1 VPPNIKEFDPVST
14 HAVVTKSP
22 VLQARLSATAK
33 EKGPAPAAPH
43 IINVVLPNNAYG
55 YQPLPPIAPLVQ
67 PHVSLTSLI
76 LPTYI
81 EGPEMDIE
89 KFCSVYSLPSS
100 IQAHFCESAITRTH
114 AFAEI
119 NSTDLKEM
127 GFKLGEIIDL
137 KRAIS
142 NWVSHM
148 D

>member
-1 VPPNIKEFDPVST
+1 M
-14 HAVVTKSP
+14 
-22 VLQARLSATAK
+22 AK
-33 EKGPAPAAPH
+33 EKGPAPH
-43 IINVVLPNNAYG
+43 VINVVLPNNAYG
-55 YQPLPPIAPLVQ
+55 YQPPPPIAPLAQ
-67 PHVSLTSLI
+67 PHVYPTSLI

-89 KFCSVYSLPSS
+89 KFCLVYNLPSS
-100 IQAHFCESAITRTH
+100 IQAHFHESAITGTH

-119 NSTDLKEM
+119 NSADLKEM

-137 KRAIS
+137 KRAIG

>member
-1 VPPNIKEFDPVST
+1 M
-14 HAVVTKSP
+14 
-22 VLQARLSATAK
+22 AR
-33 EKGPAPAAPH
+33 EKGPIPH
-43 IINVVLPNNAYG
+43 VINVVLSNNAYE
-55 YQPLPPIAPLVQ
+55 YQPVAPVAQ
-67 PHVSLTSLI
+67 PHAAPTSTSLI

-89 KFCSVYSLPSS
+89 RFCLIYNLPSS
-100 IQAHFCESAITRTH
+100 IQTHFCESAITGTH

-137 KRAIS
+137 KQAIS

>member
-1 VPPNIKEFDPVST
+1 M
-14 HAVVTKSP
+14 
-22 VLQARLSATAK
+22 AK
-33 EKGPAPAAPH
+33 EKGPAAPAPH
-43 IINVVLPNNAYG
+43 VVNVILPNNAYG
-55 YQPLPPIAPLVQ
+55 YQPPPPIAPLAQ
-67 PHVSLTSLI
+67 PHVYPTSLI

-89 KFCSVYSLPSS
+89 KFCLVYNLPSS
-100 IQAHFCESAITRTH
+100 IQAHFHESAITGTH

-119 NSTDLKEM
+119 NSADLKEM

-137 KRAIS
+137 KRAIG

>member
-1 VPPNIKEFDPVST
+1 MVSA
-14 HAVVTKSP
+14 HAVITKSP
-22 VLQARLSATAK
+22 ILQARLNTMAK
-33 EKGPAPAAPH
+33 EKGQAPH
-43 IINVVLPNNAYG
+43 VINIVLPNNAYG
-55 YQPLPPIAPLVQ
+55 YQPPPVAVTQ
-67 PHVSLTSLI
+67 PHAASTSTSLI

-81 EGPEMDIE
+81 EGLEMDIE
-89 KFCSVYSLPSS
+89 RFCLVYNLPST
-100 IQAHFCESAITRTH
+100 ILAHFRESAITGTH